1 MTSDSPAA
9 HEPGPAEQPTQAA
22 ELKVAVG
29 PATAGGSVP
38 PGEAHHYITTFGILV
53 SVIAGIAG
61 AVLTLR
67 IGSGV
72 LTLRVTSGLTILGLA
87 ELGVALASAVII
99 AICGWGQN
107 NGRAEEHAP
116 ANPPEPAIPGEDG
129 GDTSS

>member
-1 MTSDSPAA
+1 MPSDSPAA

-22 ELKVAVG
+22 ELKLAVG

-72 LTLRVTSGLTILGLA
+72 TTLRVTSGLTVLGLA
-87 ELGVALASAVII
+87 ELGLALASAVII
-99 AICGWGQN
+99 AICGRSRKSQ
-107 NGRAEEHAP
+107 AAEHAP
-116 ANPPEPAIPGEDG
+116 SSPP
-129 GDTSS
+129 